1 MFNIPTHQGS
11 AIRSHNE
18 ILCHTHWDGCHQ
30 KQKQEQNQKI
40 TSTREDEEIKSL
52 VHCWWDHK
60 MMQPLWKTEREC
72 LKILKMELLHDLAIS
87 LLGLFPEELEA
98 RVQIF
103 VHRVHRCIMYKI

>member
-1 MFNIPTHQGS
+1 
-11 AIRSHNE
+11 
-18 ILCHTHWDGCHQ
+18 
-30 KQKQEQNQKI
+30 
-40 TSTREDEEIKSL
+40 
-52 VHCWWDHK
+52 

-103 VHRVHRCIMYKI
+103 VYRVQRGIMYKI